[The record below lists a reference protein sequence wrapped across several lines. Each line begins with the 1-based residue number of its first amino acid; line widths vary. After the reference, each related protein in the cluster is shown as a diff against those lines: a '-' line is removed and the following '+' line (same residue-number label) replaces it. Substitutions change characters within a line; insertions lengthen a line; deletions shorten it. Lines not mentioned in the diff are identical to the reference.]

1 MDNNE
6 IIEKV
11 RNSLK
16 KCSFDNDINWRTVR
30 IKISKS
36 KSILGGVQLHLMSG
50 ANVVS
55 ELTLSKTLEL
65 STMESM
71 IVSKFISNKLQQLS
85 EVMNIDKSYINGR
98 IYTKRED
105 FTPQLYIFNDT
116 TPVKE
121 IGVNELIN

>member
-85 EVMNIDKSYINGR
+85 ETMDIDKSCINGR
-98 IYTKRED
+98 IYTKKED
-105 FTPQLYIFNDT
+105 FTPQLYIFNDK

-121 IGVNELIN
+121 IGINELIN